1 MQNRASVL
9 LATTLFIASAGF
21 AKDKKPPLPFT
32 VLQAKT
38 VAVLVDP
45 DAGISIEDPRAN
57 QVAQKDVETAFL
69 NWGRFLPLL
78 SGQPADLIIV
88 VRRGHGHL
96 VDDTITDSRQNNRP
110 GVINPTDNGIAIGG
124 QRGPQGN
131 PQGNMPNTSPSNPPT
146 PAPGSQ
152 IEVGAP
158 DDSFVVYQGGV
169 SNPLDSPPIWRY
181 VTKDGL
187 HSHDVPAVAAFRKAI
202 AETEKA
208 AAAKKP

>member
-32 VLQAKT
+32 VLQART
-38 VAVLVDP
+38 VSVLVDP
-45 DAGISIEDPRAN
+45 DAGISLEDPRAN
-57 QVAQKDVETAFL
+57 QIAQKDVETAFL
-69 NWGRFLPLL
+69 NWGRYLPIL
-78 SGQPADLIIV
+78 SGQQADLIIV
-88 VRRGHGHL
+88 VRRGHSHL
-96 VDDTITDSRQNNRP
+96 VDDTLPDSRQNNRA

-124 QRGPQGN
+124 QHGPQGN
-131 PQGNMPNTSPSNPPT
+131 NSPNAPPPGSTIPS
-146 PAPGSQ
+146 APSQ
-152 IEVGAP
+152 IEIGAP
-158 DDSFVVYQGGV
+158 DDSFLVYMV
-169 SNPLDSPPIWRY
+169 SGIANPLDSPPIWRY

>member
-1 MQNRASVL
+1 MQYRASVL
-9 LATTLFIASAGF
+9 LATTLFLAATGF

-32 VLQAKT
+32 VLQART
-38 VAVLVDP
+38 VSVLIDP
-45 DAGISIEDPRAN
+45 DAGISVEDPRAN
-57 QVAQKDVETAFL
+57 QIAQKDVETALL

-78 SGQPADLIIV
+78 SGQQADLVIV
-88 VRRGHGHL
+88 VRRGHSHL
-96 VDDTITDSRQNNRP
+96 VDDTISEPRQNDRP

-131 PQGNMPNTSPSNPPT
+131 PQGIPNTQPQVPAT

-152 IEVGAP
+152 IEVGTP
-158 DDSFVVYQGGV
+158 DDSFAVYQGGV

-181 VTKDGL
+181 VTKNGL

-202 AETEKA
+202 ADTEKA
-208 AAAKKP
+208 AAKQP

>member
-9 LATTLFIASAGF
+9 LAAAMFIASTGF

-32 VLQAKT
+32 VLQART
-38 VAVLVDP
+38 VSVLVDP
-45 DAGISIEDPRAN
+45 DAGVSVEDPRAN
-57 QVAQKDVETAFL
+57 QIAQKDVETAFL

-88 VRRGHGHL
+88 VRRGHSHL
-96 VDDTITDSRQNNRP
+96 VDDTILDPRQNNRP
-110 GVINPTDNGIAIGG
+110 GVINPTDNGIAVGG

-131 PQGNMPNTSPSNPPT
+131 PQGNMPNAPPPGTTTPS
-146 PAPGSQ
+146 APSQ

-181 VTKDGL
+181 ITRDGL

-208 AAAKKP
+208 AAKKP

>member
-96 VDDTITDSRQNNRP
+96 VDDTITDSLRCGFVADVGDDRVKSNIWRDP
-110 GVINPTDNGIAIGG
+110 LGSKCHKHGVICFQPIGAAEC
-124 QRGPQGN
+124 
-131 PQGNMPNTSPSNPPT
+131 T
-146 PAPGSQ
+146 
-152 IEVGAP
+152 
-158 DDSFVVYQGGV
+158 
-169 SNPLDSPPIWRY
+169 
-181 VTKDGL
+181 
-187 HSHDVPAVAAFRKAI
+187 VANERL
-202 AETEKA
+202 E
-208 AAAKKP
+208 